1 MARQSVTLT
10 EPNDAWLQEQVSGS
24 EFASKSEAIND
35 LIRKA
40 RAEESEREFI
50 RAQLIASEDRSKR
63 EGYVEQSPADIL
75 KEFKE
80 KARRDGKL

>member
-10 EPNDAWLQEQVSGS
+10 EPNDAWLQEQVAGS

-40 RAEESEREFI
+40 RAEEAERNFI
-50 RAQLIASEDRSKR
+50 RAQLIASEERTKR
-63 EGYVEQSPADIL
+63 EGYVEQSAEDIL
-75 KEFKE
+75 TKFKA